1 MFLCWQYQKYPRR
14 PKPSS
19 SQDISNQ
26 KHKQFKYW
34 NGLGLSF
41 KRKHFKTYQY
51 VGVGMAGP
59 RLNINISKNRNM
71 NYSKI
76 YTKSVCWYDWAWTKE
91 NKNIFQN
98 MLLVLGWLGLDRS
111 RRLFIAALCSSHP
124 YIQQCTQ
131 VTQQYSQIIHIYTV
145 HSSYYTANGHCSQCS
160 AFVILDAL
168 HWSIDIIIAAL

>member
-1 MFLCWQYQKYPRR
+1 MFLSWQYQKYPRR

-19 SQDISNQ
+19 SQDISPKHVEVDLAWAWSFKNIIQ

-91 NKNIFQN
+91 KTFSKTCCWCWDGWAWIGVGVC
-98 MLLVLGWLGLDRS
+98 LLPPSALVIHIYNSALKLPNS
-111 RRLFIAALCSSHP
+111 AAKSSI
-124 YIQQCTQ
+124 YIQCTQ
-131 VTQQYSQIIHIYTV
+131 VTTLQMDTV
-145 HSSYYTANGHCSQCS
+145 HN
-160 AFVILDAL
+160 VLL
-168 HWSIDIIIAAL
+168 